1 MQNDLLT
8 NINGGTISM
17 IRNGWKFDFTHDGS
31 ILSDN
36 YKQVGKKCAKG
47 AKWYGWSDHSH
58 VGTLV
63 AVLKGSGEVTLS
75 FGNCWDSGKVNVYLD
90 TALMATAPPKSN
102 NVVKTFSFTPGSVLR
117 IKDEDGN
124 AVVRLNYIQFSC
136 YGMKHRYLN
145 YFLNFLICYIYSTH
159 GIGSRLVHFLSFRCL
174 LLSSKQGLDWK
185 HYSKLL

>member
-8 NINGGTISM
+8 NIDGGTISM

-36 YKQVGKKCAKG
+36 YKQVGTKCAKG

-90 TALMATAPPKSN
+90 TALMATAPADSN

-136 YGMKHRYLN
+136 YGMKH
-145 YFLNFLICYIYSTH
+145 
-159 GIGSRLVHFLSFRCL
+159 
-174 LLSSKQGLDWK
+174 K
-185 HYSKLL
+185 

>member
-8 NINGGTISM
+8 NIDGGTISM

-90 TALMATAPPKSN
+90 TALMATAPAKSN

-136 YGMKHRYLN
+136 YGMAHKQ
-145 YFLNFLICYIYSTH
+145 
-159 GIGSRLVHFLSFRCL
+159 L
-174 LLSSKQGLDWK
+174 LATKI
-185 HYSKLL
+185 